1 MKDTHYNV
9 SIKKIKNININ
20 LISIFF
26 NNYNSAIHFGA
37 SPTQKIKTT
46 LAIKWPVIPQACSA
60 PASPRHWGWAILQ
73 SRRNFPFPLA
83 HFCQACRVW
92 AAEGVQAVDVTDT
105 GSCRKLP
112 VIHTVCIKIERY
124 RIFHDKIMEF
134 YFFLI
139 FPLTCMYITYFS
151 VLQNVS
157 ISYDSQCETR
167 NLASPMGNYLE

>member
-20 LISIFF
+20 LIPKHIF
-26 NNYNSAIHFGA
+26 NNYNSVIHFGA
-37 SPTQKIKTT
+37 SPTQKVKTK
-46 LAIKWPVIPQACSA
+46 LAKKWPVIPQACSA

-83 HFCQACRVW
+83 HFCQACRVG

-124 RIFHDKIMEF
+124 RIFHKIMEF

-139 FPLTCMYITYFS
+139 FPFTHFS

-157 ISYDSQCETR
+157 IS
-167 NLASPMGNYLE
+167 